1 MLTSQKAPRV
11 AVHLARSTCVVRAAA
26 TAQAEVRV
34 RSTGSSCVQGTSR
47 KRNEDRYV
55 IDVRTFQD
63 GIRSLLWSH

>member
-1 MLTSQKAPRV
+1 MFTCPKAPRL
-11 AVHLARSTCVVRAAA
+11 AVQRVRSACVVRAAA

-55 IDVRTFQD
+55 IDVRTFPV
-63 GIRSLLWSH
+63 GR